1 MDLTELEVS
10 AGRLLE
16 EQKRL
21 RAMDAELAM
30 LKQELKELPRQAEK
44 DKSFFALIGLN
55 YEDPGHSNRE
65 AELKKEREGVL
76 KSIAEAESNVLKG
89 LTSERL
95 VVPLDPT
102 PVVDGGTYTFKFRS
116 QATFPK
122 TMEELSEMLG
132 IPAPLRI
139 GPVTISAD
147 RISVNEADQYFA
159 KVKIVE
165 AFENIRKTV
174 SLKLSSR
181 QMGQAY

>member
-21 RAMDAELAM
+21 RAMDAELST
-30 LKQELKELPRQAEK
+30 LKQMLKELPRQAAK

-55 YEDPGHSNRE
+55 YEDPGHANRE
-65 AELKKEREGVL
+65 AELKEEREGVL
-76 KSIAEAESNVLKG
+76 KSIAEAEDKVLKG
-89 LTSERL
+89 LTSDRL
-95 VVPLDPT
+95 IVPLDPI
-102 PVVDGGTYTFKFRS
+102 PIVDRSTYTFKFRS

-122 TMEELSEMLG
+122 TLEELSELLG
-132 IPAPLRI
+132 IPTPLRI
-139 GPVTISAD
+139 GPVTISSD

-159 KVKIVE
+159 KVRIVE

-174 SLKLSSR
+174 SLKLSAK
-181 QMGQAY
+181 QVWQAY

>member
-1 MDLTELEVS
+1 MDLSELEVY

-21 RAMDAELAM
+21 RTMDAELSM
-30 LKQELKELPRQAEK
+30 LKQELKDLPRQAAK

-55 YEDPGHSNRE
+55 YEDPGHANRE

-76 KSIAEAESNVLKG
+76 KNIREAEDKVLKG
-89 LTSERL
+89 LTSDRL

-102 PVVDGGTYTFKFRS
+102 PIVEGATYTFNFRS

-122 TMEELSEMLG
+122 TLEELSELLG
-132 IPAPLRI
+132 ISSPLMI
-139 GPVTISAD
+139 GPVTISTD
-147 RISVNEADQYFA
+147 KISVKEADQYFA